1 MNFSPHSPGRME
13 ILEISPGVR
22 HIFEQ
27 MSNVSIL
34 ETSLKH
40 MTLFQ
45 GIGDEALSW
54 LARQIQ
60 IRNYERGEC
69 LFSEEQRDRPARDY
83 LHILLEGFVKV
94 VHHRAVRNGRNQS
107 N

>member
-54 LARQIQ
+54 LARQIRSGTTSEANASLA
-60 IRNYERGEC
+60 RNNGTG
-69 LFSEEQRDRPARDY
+69 QRA
-83 LHILLEGFVKV
+83 ITFT
-94 VHHRAVRNGRNQS
+94 S
-107 N
+107 C